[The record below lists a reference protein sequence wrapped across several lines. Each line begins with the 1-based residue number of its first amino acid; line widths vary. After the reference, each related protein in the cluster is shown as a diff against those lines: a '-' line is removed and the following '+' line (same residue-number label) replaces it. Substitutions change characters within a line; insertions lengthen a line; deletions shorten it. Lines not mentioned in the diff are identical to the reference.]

1 MNLAV
6 NSTMSPAQDHATR
19 EAAFAAAL
27 LDPALPMPAG
37 LTTARG
43 RPDPLRFAVYRNN
56 VAVGLIRALE
66 ARFPVVEKLVGA
78 DFFKAMARAFIRTEQ
93 PATPLI
99 FAYGDGFADFIAGFQ
114 PAASVPY
121 LADVAR
127 LEALWTRAYHAA
139 DRAPLGIAAL
149 AAVAPEELALL
160 RLVAHPAAALV
171 RSAFPVGSIWQAHQG
186 DTVATPASVAAET
199 VLVARP
205 DLAVTVTVLPQEDAA
220 FAATL
225 LAGATVGDAA
235 EAALE
240 ANPAFDFGPAIVGLF
255 ALGAFTALE
264 TPDGA
269 SDD

>member
-1 MNLAV
+1 MK
-6 NSTMSPAQDHATR
+6 PAIDHARR

-27 LDPALPMPAG
+27 LDPALPMPDG

-43 RPDPLRFAVYRNN
+43 NPDALRFAVYRNN

-99 FAYGDGFADFIAGFQ
+99 FAYGDGFADFIAGFE
-114 PAASVPY
+114 PAGSVPY

-127 LEALWTRAYHAA
+127 LEAAWTRAYHAA
-139 DRAPLGIAAL
+139 DVAPLDIAAL
-149 AAVAPEELALL
+149 AAVAPEALAEL
-160 RLVAHPAAALV
+160 RLLPHPAAALT
-171 RSAFPVGSIWQAHQG
+171 RSAYPVGSIWQAHQG
-186 DTVATPASVAAET
+186 ETVARPASVAAET

-205 DLAVTVTVLPQEDAA
+205 DLAVTVTVLPAQDAT
-220 FAATL
+220 FAAAL
-225 LAGATVGDAA
+225 LTGETIGGAAQ
-235 EAALE
+235 AAL
-240 ANPAFDFGPAIVGLF
+240 AVDPAFDFGPAIVGLF
-255 ALGAFTALE
+255 ALGAFAALK
-264 TPDGA
+264 TPNGA